1 MAQTRREAV
10 LSAGLNFP
18 GHQVHVVPLVPAE
31 VAGRKRKICHPRR
44 HQSEN

>member
-31 VAGRKRKICHPRR
+31 VDQREGKVCDA
-44 HQSEN
+44 